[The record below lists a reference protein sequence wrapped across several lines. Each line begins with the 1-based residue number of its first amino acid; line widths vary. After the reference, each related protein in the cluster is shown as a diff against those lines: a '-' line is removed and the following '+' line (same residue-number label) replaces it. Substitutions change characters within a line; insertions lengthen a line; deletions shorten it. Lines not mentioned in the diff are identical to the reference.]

1 MLTLGIETS
10 CDETGASVVKDGTA
24 ILSNAVASSLEFHKR
39 YGGVVPEIAT
49 RYHVEVI
56 NYVVKDS
63 LKKSKAGLKDIDLVA
78 VTRGPG
84 LVGSL
89 LVGVSFAKALS
100 YSLDIP
106 LIGVNHLWAHLYSGL
121 IEKPEIKFPFIGL
134 IVSGGHTS
142 LVFCENTGKF
152 KLLGQTRDDAVGEA
166 FDKVAKIL
174 GLGYPGGPAIEKAA
188 RQGDP
193 CAIKFTPAYLGE
205 DSCDFSFSGMKTAV
219 LYYVEK
225 QSPSKYR
232 RAGTGKGNNGLL
244 TMDHGLIC
252 DIAAGFQKAVVDCI
266 IAKSMNACRV
276 PAKGGSA
283 SGGKGVKTL
292 VVGGGVSANILLRH
306 ELTREG
312 RARGIDVIF
321 PSFELSLDNAAMI
334 AAMGYRLFK
343 AGARSASGLS
353 AEPGLKI

>member
-10 CDETGASVVKDGTA
+10 CDETGASVVKDDRV
-24 ILSNAVASSLEFHKR
+24 ILSNTVASSLEFHKR

-63 LKKSKAGLKDIDLVA
+63 LKKSRAGLEDIDLIA

-84 LVGSL
+84 LVGAL

-121 IEKPEIKFPFIGL
+121 IEKPEIRFPFIGL
-134 IVSGGHTS
+134 VVSGGHTS
-142 LVFCENTGKF
+142 LVFCENACKF
-152 KLLGQTRDDAVGEA
+152 KLLGQTRDDAAGEA
-166 FDKVAKIL
+166 FDKAAKVM

-193 CAIKFTPAYLGE
+193 CAIKFAPAYLGE
-205 DSCDFSFSGMKTAV
+205 NSYDFSFSGIKTAV
-219 LYYVEK
+219 LYYVK
-225 QSPSKYR
+225 KHLPPKNR
-232 RAGTGKGNNGLL
+232 RAGADKKDYRLVR
-244 TMDHGLIC
+244 
-252 DIAAGFQKAVVDCI
+252 DIAAGFQKAVVDCLT
-266 IAKSMNACRV
+266 AKAINACR
-276 PAKGGSA
+276 AR
-283 SGGKGVKTL
+283 GVNTL
-292 VVGGGVSANILLRH
+292 VVGGGVSANMLLRQ

-312 RARGIDVIF
+312 RASGIDVIF
-321 PSFELSLDNAAMI
+321 PSFELSLDNAAMV
-334 AAMGYRLFK
+334 AAMGHRLFK
-343 AGARSASGLS
+343 AGARPVSGLS

>member
-10 CDETGASVVKDGTA
+10 CDETGASVVKDGNV
-24 ILSNAVASSLEFHKR
+24 ILSNTVASSLEFHKR

-78 VTRGPG
+78 VTKGPG

-193 CAIKFTPAYLGE
+193 GAVKFAPAYLGE
-205 DSCDFSFSGMKTAV
+205 DSYDFSFSGMKTAV

-225 QSPSKYR
+225 QSPQKSR
-232 RAGTGKGNNGLL
+232 RAGTGKGHYGLW
-244 TMDHGLIC
+244 TMDYGLIC
-252 DIAAGFQKAVVDCI
+252 DIAAGFQKAVVDCLVVKAI
-266 IAKSMNACRV
+266 DAC
-276 PAKGGSA
+276 KT
-283 SGGKGVKTL
+283 KGVKTL

-321 PSFELSLDNAAMI
+321 PSSELSLDNAAMI

-343 AGARSASGLS
+343 AGVRTASGLS